1 MAPVVQTTPSPT
13 AASTSS
19 PTTAPVVQ
27 TTPSPTAAPT
37 PSPTIAPEDKAA
49 CCIAQA
55 TCGDADGVGA
65 LTAGVTD
72 ANCGAGYVR
81 NTAAA
86 NDAALCKGASCFV
99 ATVAEDKAA
108 CCVRLATCGD
118 KDGAKKADV
127 TVATEGSDTAGDQTS
142 VTLAS
147 AIELVYG
154 VTVTG
159 VGIASGT
166 TVANVGTTT
175 SSALTLSANVE
186 SAGIDASTTL
196 TFKHIFPITDA
207 ECAAVGPTMTY
218 DVNAAATTCA
228 DLE

>member
-1 MAPVVQTTPSPT
+1 MATCGDKDGDGANTDPISDNDCGVGFIYNEANS
-13 AASTSS
+13 ASACAGTGCS
-19 PTTAPVVQ
+19 TMV
-27 TTPSPTAAPT
+27 
-37 PSPTIAPEDKAA
+37 PEDKAA

-65 LTAGVTD
+65 LTNKV
-72 ANCGAGYVR
+72 
-81 NTAAA
+81 
-86 NDAALCKGASCFV
+86 
-99 ATVAEDKAA
+99 
-108 CCVRLATCGD
+108 
-118 KDGAKKADV
+118 DV
-127 TVATEGSDTAGDQTS
+127 TVATEGSGTAGGQTS

-175 SSALTLSANVE
+175 SSALTLSTNVE
-186 SAGIDASTTL
+186 SAGITASTTL

-218 DVNAAATTCA
+218 DVTNAAATSCAGLECDIVNVLADRYACCTPNLATCGDKDGDGPNA
-228 DLE
+228 DPIDRKSVV

>member
-1 MAPVVQTTPSPT
+1 MVA
-13 AASTSS
+13 
-19 PTTAPVVQ
+19 
-27 TTPSPTAAPT
+27 
-37 PSPTIAPEDKAA
+37 EDKAA

-72 ANCGAGYVR
+72 ADCGTGYVR

-86 NDAALCKGASCFV
+86 NDAARCKGASCFTV
-99 ATVAEDKAA
+99 ANVAEDKAA

-127 TVATEGSDTAGDQTS
+127 TVATAGSDTAAGQTS
-142 VTLAS
+142 VALAS

-159 VGIASGT
+159 DGIASGT
-166 TVANVGTTT
+166 TIANVGTTM
-175 SSALTLSANVE
+175 SSALTLSKDVE
-186 SAGIDASTTL
+186 PAGIAASTTL

-218 DVNAAATTCA
+218 DGNEAATLCA
-228 DLE
+228 GLE